1 MIEGINY
8 ITDEKCNITGII
20 LDLIALS
27 RNNVRAS
34 DVLYSLSGIQELIDQ
49 AGNSVKKNKNWDHAK
64 EQLKDLKP
72 KKDK

>member
-1 MIEGINY
+1 MVEGINY
-8 ITDEKCNITGII
+8 ITDEKGNKTGVI

-27 RNNVRAS
+27 RNNVMAS
-34 DVLYSLSGIQELIDQ
+34 DVLDSLSGLQKLIDQ
-49 AGNSVKKNKNWDHAK
+49 AGNSDRKNKNWDHAK